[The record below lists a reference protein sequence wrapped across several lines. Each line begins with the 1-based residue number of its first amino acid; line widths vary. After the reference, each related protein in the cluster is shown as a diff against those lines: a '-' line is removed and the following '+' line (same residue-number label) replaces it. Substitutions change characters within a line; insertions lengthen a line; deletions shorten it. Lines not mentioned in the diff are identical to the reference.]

1 MTGMRRPYQTDVSS
15 EIWEL
20 IRPFIETEQT
30 NGRPREDG
38 ILREVVNALF
48 YMDRTGCQWNM
59 IPHDLPPKSTV
70 WYWFSKWKKDGVLK
84 QALTVVSLPGHP
96 YGHRRSYPSGSS

>member
-1 MTGMRRPYQTDVSS
+1 MTGMRRPYPTDVSN
-15 EIWEL
+15 EIWEP

-30 NGRPREDG
+30 NGRSREDG

-70 WYWFSKWKKDGVLK
+70 WYWFSKWPCP
-84 QALTVVSLPGHP
+84 QARHLNTQQWLGRAAVE
-96 YGHRRSYPSGSS
+96 RRATR